1 MGIYPVLI
9 LMAGIVSMDTT
20 SGPQILVSE
29 PIVSCSVLGLLFG
42 SPETGLLLGIMF
54 QLLWLGYLPLGG
66 TLFTDNNMAA
76 YIATA
81 SLFTASEFFSLEGAT
96 LKAALIPAMFLS
108 VFISIIGLHIQNL
121 EQRMNGERSDILF
134 SHFKRGEKPS
144 ITLWHSAGI
153 CTAFLKGIFMAVI
166 FIPIGTIIC
175 GTVHYVPITV
185 LESMSLAP
193 LMIFG
198 TATASAI
205 IFFWTKS
212 KTNFLILGLIGG
224 FTWVLFKMM

>member
-42 SPETGLLLGIMF
+42 SPETGLLLGIIF

-76 YIATA
+76 YIAAA
-81 SLFTASEFFSLEGAT
+81 SFFTASEFFSLDGVIM
-96 LKAALIPAMFLS
+96 KAAIIPALFLG
-108 VFISIIGLHIQNL
+108 VFISIIGLHINNV
-121 EQRMNGERSDILF
+121 EQRMNGKRSDILF

-153 CTAFLKGIFMAVI
+153 FTAFLKGVLMAVI
-166 FIPIGTIIC
+166 FVPTGTIIC
-175 GTVHYVPITV
+175 GMVYYLPFTI
-185 LESMSLAP
+185 LESMSLAS
-193 LMIFG
+193 LMILG

-205 IFFWTKS
+205 IFFGTKS
-212 KTNFLILGLIGG
+212 KTHFLILGSIGG